1 MHLQTNEQ
9 RYRAV
14 MKDDELE
21 ISHKTF
27 TEPPDGL
34 STIVEQYVCLFDDE
48 WHIVDEVFLFL
59 EHRLHIK
66 RLSYNTVLAKG
77 TDLKLFY
84 DFLAFYKL
92 DYEQIDEKRIN
103 DFIAWLLKPNVL
115 ESKSKRTAKSTN
127 RIVSSIK
134 DFYGFTSRVKG
145 IKNPFLYDTETI
157 KRPTRQNKYIYNH
170 SQDGLIH
177 KSVFKIKTFDKGIRV
192 LNKEQIDIILN
203 SCKMPRDRLLFEVLL
218 FTGMR
223 IGEALSLDIYA
234 LGVSSLRESVQSLP
248 MQDNQGD
255 YHKGNQYREQ
265 KSGPRELF
273 IPTTLMKKLNSYYED
288 KWLDI
293 YSKKEMEHNY
303 FFISEFH
310 GNLGEPLSYQAVWD
324 RCRKIGKVCGIF
336 FTPHDF
342 RHTFAT
348 ILARNSI
355 GIERLSKLLGHRDI
369 SSTDVYIQIAKK
381 EEIMEDLIPFYEEY
395 GV

>member
-1 MHLQTNEQ
+1 MHLEANEQ

-14 MKDDELE
+14 LKDNELE
-21 ISHKTF
+21 ISYKTF
-27 TEPPDGL
+27 TEPLDGV
-34 STIVEQYVCLFDDE
+34 STIVEQYVCLFDNE
-48 WHIVDEVFLFL
+48 WNVVDEVFNFL
-59 EHRLHIK
+59 EHRLHVK

-77 TDLKLFY
+77 TDLKIFY
-84 DFLAFYKL
+84 DFLSFYKL
-92 DYEQIDEKRIN
+92 DYTQIDEKRIN
-103 DFIAWLLKPNVL
+103 DFIAWLLKPDAL
-115 ESKSKRTAKSTN
+115 GSKSKRTAKSTN
-127 RIVSSIK
+127 RILSSIK
-134 DFYGFTSRVKG
+134 DFYAFTARRRG
-145 IKNPFLYDTETI
+145 IINPFLYDNETI
-157 KRPTRQNKYIYNH
+157 KRPTRHNKDVYHHN
-170 SQDGLIH
+170 QDGLIH
-177 KSVFKIKTFDKGIRV
+177 KSLFKIKTFDKGIRV
-192 LNKEQIDIILN
+192 LNKEQIEIILN
-203 SCKMPRDRLLFEVLL
+203 SCTMPRDRLLFEVLL

-234 LGVSSLRESVQSLP
+234 LGISELRESVQSLP
-248 MQDNQGD
+248 MQDNEGD

-273 IPTTLMKKLNSYYED
+273 IPTTLMKKLDAYYEEV
-288 KWLDI
+288 WLEI
-293 YSKKEMEHNY
+293 YRKKEMEHNY

-324 RCRKIGKVCGIF
+324 RCRKIGKACGIF

-355 GIERLSKLLGHRDI
+355 GIERLSKLLGHRDL

-381 EEIMEDLIPFYEEY
+381 EEIMEDLIPFYEAY

>member
-1 MHLQTNEQ
+1 MHLEANEK

-14 MKDDELE
+14 FRENELE
-21 ISHKTF
+21 ISYKTF
-27 TEPPDGL
+27 TEPLNGV

-48 WHIVDEVFLFL
+48 WNVVDEVFFFL
-59 EHRLHIK
+59 EHRLHVK

-77 TDLKLFY
+77 TDLKIFY
-84 DFLAFYKL
+84 DFLSLYKL
-92 DYEQIDEKRIN
+92 DYTQIDEKRIN
-103 DFIAWLLKPNVL
+103 DFIAWLLKPDAL
-115 ESKSKRTAKSTN
+115 GHQSKRTAKSTN

-134 DFYGFTSRVKG
+134 DFYAFTARRTG
-145 IKNPFLYDTETI
+145 LINPFLYENETI
-157 KRPTRQNKYIYNH
+157 KRPTRHNKSVYKH
-170 SQDGLIH
+170 TQDGLIH

-192 LNKEQIDIILN
+192 LNKEQIEIILN

-234 LGVSSLRESVQSLP
+234 LGVSELKESVQALP
-248 MQDNQGD
+248 MQDNQDD
-255 YHKGNQYREQ
+255 YQKGNQYREQ

-273 IPTTLMKKLNSYYED
+273 IPTTLMKKLNAYYEEV
-288 KWLDI
+288 WLDI
-293 YSKKEMEHNY
+293 YTKKEMEHNY

-324 RCRKIGKVCGIF
+324 RCRKIGKACGIF

-369 SSTDVYIQIAKK
+369 ASTDVYIQIAKK

>member
-1 MHLQTNEQ
+1 MHLEANEQ

-14 MKDDELE
+14 LKDNELE
-21 ISHKTF
+21 ISYKAF
-27 TEPPDGL
+27 TEPLDGV
-34 STIVEQYVCLFDDE
+34 STIVEQYVCLFDNE
-48 WHIVDEVFLFL
+48 WNVVDEVFNFL
-59 EHRLHIK
+59 EHRLHVK

-84 DFLAFYKL
+84 DFLSFYKL
-92 DYEQIDEKRIN
+92 DYTQIDEKRIN
-103 DFIAWLLKPNVL
+103 DFIAWLLKPDAL
-115 ESKSKRTAKSTN
+115 SSKSKRTAKSTN

-134 DFYGFTSRVKG
+134 DFYAFTARRIG
-145 IKNPFLYDTETI
+145 IINPFLYDTETI
-157 KRPTRQNKYIYNH
+157 KRPTRQNKDVYHHN
-170 SQDGLIH
+170 QDGLIH
-177 KSVFKIKTFDKGIRV
+177 KSLFKIKTFDKGIRV
-192 LNKEQIDIILN
+192 LNKEQIEIILN
-203 SCKMPRDRLLFEVLL
+203 SCTMPRDRLLFEVLL

-234 LGVSSLRESVQSLP
+234 LGISELRESVQTLP
-248 MQDNQGD
+248 MQDNEGD
-255 YHKGNQYREQ
+255 YHKGNQYRGQ
-265 KSGPRELF
+265 KSGSRELF
-273 IPTTLMKKLNSYYED
+273 IPTTLMKKLDAYYEEV
-288 KWLDI
+288 WLEI
-293 YSKKEMEHNY
+293 YRKKEMEHNY

-324 RCRKIGKVCGIF
+324 RCRKIGQACGIF

-369 SSTDVYIQIAKK
+369 SSTDIYIQIAKK
-381 EEIMEDLIPFYEEY
+381 EEIMEDLIPFYEAY

>member
-1 MHLQTNEQ
+1 MHLQANEQ

-14 MKDDELE
+14 LKDNELE
-21 ISHKTF
+21 ISYKTL
-27 TEPPDGL
+27 TEPL
-34 STIVEQYVCLFDDE
+34 NTISTIVEQYVCLFDDE
-48 WHIVDEVFLFL
+48 WNIVDEVFLFL
-59 EHRLHIK
+59 EHRLHVK
-66 RLSYNTVLAKG
+66 RLSFNTVLAKG
-77 TDLKLFY
+77 TDLKIFY
-84 DFLAFYKL
+84 DFLSFYKL
-92 DYEQIDEKRIN
+92 DYTQIDEKRIN
-103 DFIAWLLKPNVL
+103 DFIAWLLKPDTL
-115 ESKSKRTAKSTN
+115 SHKSKRTAKSTN

-134 DFYGFTSRVKG
+134 DFYGFMARKQG
-145 IKNPFLYDTETI
+145 IINPFLYENETI
-157 KRPTRQNKYIYNH
+157 KRPTRHHKNVYQH
-170 SQDGLIH
+170 TQDGLIH

-192 LNKEQIDIILN
+192 LNKEQIDTILN

-234 LGVSSLRESVQSLP
+234 LGISELKESVQSLP
-248 MQDNQGD
+248 MQDNQED

-273 IPTTLMKKLNSYYED
+273 IPTTLMKKLDAYYEEV
-288 KWLDI
+288 WLDI
-293 YSKKEMEHNY
+293 YTKKEMQHNY

-324 RCRKIGKVCGIF
+324 RCRKIGKACGIF

-348 ILARNSI
+348 ILARNSV